1 MRCGVIGKRSNLYV
15 IRVPQREERENREK
29 AMFEEM
35 MAEDFPKLK
44 KDVMAS
50 KILKDQSFIHSCI
63 QLV

>member
-35 MAEDFPKLK
+35 MAGDFPKLK
-44 KDVMAS
+44 KTISSRDF
-50 KILKDQSFIHSCI
+50 KNHCKP
-63 QLV
+63 LVQ

>member
-35 MAEDFPKLK
+35 MAGDFPKLK
-44 KDVMAS
+44 KTISSRDF
-50 KILKDQSFIHSCI
+50 KNH
-63 QLV
+63 